1 MRLAHMLRDG
11 LDANA
16 RHASIMVT
24 TDGKAKFRASIE
36 STRGYRTTWMLTCD
50 GCAGVRAIR

>member
-1 MRLAHMLRDG
+1 MLRDG